1 MSQLWITCL
10 VAEDAPRHSLIII
23 VCIIFFFLV
32 LVFGHMYMCYV
43 YGEGFKE
50 TAHLAAELGQKRAAH
65 SCALNSLMRMRR
77 GEH

>member
-1 MSQLWITCL
+1 MHL
-10 VAEDAPRHSLIII
+10 
-23 VCIIFFFLV
+23 FFLV